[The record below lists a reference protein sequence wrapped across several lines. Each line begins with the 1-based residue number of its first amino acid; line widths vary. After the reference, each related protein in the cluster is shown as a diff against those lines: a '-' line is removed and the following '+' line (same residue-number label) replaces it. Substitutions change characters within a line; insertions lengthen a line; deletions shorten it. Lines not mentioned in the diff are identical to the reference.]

1 MLGLRIVADNVRSA
15 LRRAERCASRPQT
28 EVWVTPR
35 LVITRRPR
43 RIQAASLQNVTATKG
58 RPDHDQE
65 NQFMS
70 THLGRYAAVTG
81 AGSGNGKAIAETL
94 LDEGA
99 SVALLD
105 INLDSLQEI
114 TEKYPQA
121 IAVEANV
128 ADENSARAAAN
139 EVESAFGRLDLLV
152 NNAGIVKSSNFE
164 DLSREEWDQVFAV
177 NSTGPFLMSQAMN
190 GLLREGVAARGDNAT
205 SAIVNITSVEA
216 HIVISSSGHPQ
227 IHYNASKGALLQLT
241 RALAVECASNKIRV
255 NAVAPGFIET
265 PFTRAVLGNPE
276 VLNWLLERTPMGR
289 VGQPE
294 DVANAVSFLGSE
306 KASWV
311 TGATLFV
318 DGGWTVF

>member
-1 MLGLRIVADNVRSA
+1 
-15 LRRAERCASRPQT
+15 
-28 EVWVTPR
+28 
-35 LVITRRPR
+35 
-43 RIQAASLQNVTATKG
+43 
-58 RPDHDQE
+58 
-65 NQFMS
+65 MS
-70 THLGRYAAVTG
+70 NHLGRFAAVTG

-94 LDEGA
+94 LEEGA

-105 INLDSLQEI
+105 INLDSLAAI
-114 TEKYPQA
+114 TEKYPRA

-128 ADENSARAAAN
+128 ADEASTRAAAA
-139 EVESAFGRLDLLV
+139 EIGAAFERLDLLV
-152 NNAGIVKSSNFE
+152 NNAGIVKGTNFE
-164 DLSREEWDQVFAV
+164 ELSREEWDQVFAV
-177 NSTGPFLMSQAMN
+177 NSTGPFLMSQAVT
-190 GLLREGVAARGDNAT
+190 GLLREGVAARGEGAT

-241 RALAVECASNKIRV
+241 RALAVECASSKIRV

-265 PFTRAVLGNPE
+265 PFTKAVLENQK
-276 VLNWLLERTPMGR
+276 VVDWLLERTPLGR

-318 DGGWTVF
+318 DGGWTVY